1 MKQTVKIFS
10 DLKFNNFFLQ
20 IFKNNIVELNDIND
34 INKTKDRSNCTIIF
48 LSEEYNLNKNIIKK
62 FDNNCLIISNNK
74 NLIKADHNNVNIVTP
89 PVSPNTI
96 KNFFDKMLLNKILK
110 FGDIEINEKVIN
122 NFNNDKSCFLTEIES
137 QILTHLF
144 EVKSCKRSF
153 LKKNILNI
161 RSNIETNSL
170 DSHLTRIRKK
180 LESIKTNVSVVSKN
194 DVLYLVLNSKE

>member
-74 NLIKADHNNVNIVTP
+74 NLIKADDNNV
-89 PVSPNTI
+89 
-96 KNFFDKMLLNKILK
+96 
-110 FGDIEINEKVIN
+110 
-122 NFNNDKSCFLTEIES
+122 
-137 QILTHLF
+137 
-144 EVKSCKRSF
+144 
-153 LKKNILNI
+153 
-161 RSNIETNSL
+161 
-170 DSHLTRIRKK
+170 
-180 LESIKTNVSVVSKN
+180 
-194 DVLYLVLNSKE
+194 

>member
-20 IFKNNIVELNDIND
+20 IFKNNIVELNNIND
-34 INKTKDRSNCTIIF
+34 INKTKDQSNCTIIF

-74 NLIKADHNNVNIVTP
+74 NLTKADDNNVNIVTP

-96 KNFFDKMLLNKILK
+96 KNFLDKTLLNKILK
-110 FGDIEINEKVIN
+110 FGDIEINEKFIN

-161 RSNIETNSL
+161 KSNIETNSL

-194 DVLYLVLNSKE
+194 DVLTLVLNSKE